1 MASLIDWDLAARTAR
16 RLSPP
21 SPSVSRDEADDT
33 VGELYRAADTAAGHV
48 ADLTRLVEPPITA
61 LTRVVDRDAWID
73 VNAAAMRNVMTPLVD
88 RLHRRPTPLARW
100 PNRSAAG

>member
-33 VGELYRAADTAAGHV
+33 VGGLYHAADTAAGHV

-61 LTRVVDRDAWID
+61 LTRVIDRDAWID
-73 VNAAAMRNVMTPLVD
+73 RFLGRYANLE
-88 RLHRRPTPLARW
+88 
-100 PNRSAAG
+100 